1 MQKEIA
7 KDDKTLYLEDWT
19 EAKVSGMGKIRD
31 ACVIQY
37 KFKRFTSSEN
47 IEEVINGRGAFGP
60 EPSRRKRMN
69 VGIGTV
75 SHQGHFQQKAS
86 LGEVR
91 EVQKYMGNG
100 EATVLTGV

>member
-1 MQKEIA
+1 M
-7 KDDKTLYLEDWT
+7 EDWT

-91 EVQKYMGNG
+91 VGTALLNQWTEGGNHSPEKGEVMLNRRPH
-100 EATVLTGV
+100 